1 MIFDH
6 GYRSNLYL
14 GDCSH
19 SCNVSFVAEFLD
31 LSFLKWPLAGRLK
44 KGGEFMSDELNKHIQ
59 SLV

>member
-1 MIFDH
+1 MTFDH

-31 LSFLKWPLAGRLK
+31 LSFLKWPLTGRLK
-44 KGGEFMSDELNKHIQ
+44 KGGEFISDELN
-59 SLV
+59 